1 MKNLFN
7 VHFLHT
13 IFTAL
18 GKLDI
23 TAGLCHTFEDPNVS
37 GEHFLQSNLEV
48 VTVCERK
55 AKFALCMQNLKI
67 SQVEISKLLL
77 KLKTYIT
84 LLTFTSVCHFLS

>member
-48 VTVCERK
+48 VTVCV
-55 AKFALCMQNLKI
+55 QNLKI
-67 SQVEISKLLL
+67 SQIEISKLLL
-77 KLKTYIT
+77 KLKTYVT